1 MTDTAPTDVQA
12 TRTYTEV
19 FGRVWTAAVAAAGG
33 TRRWS
38 VVERDPTRGTLEAE
52 VRGVVSRT
60 PRRVRVT
67 ISLDELGLTR
77 VDAGFVQSGGGA
89 SPSPRTILRFL
100 RRLDREL
107 TSG

>member
-1 MTDTAPTDVQA
+1 MTDIAPSELQA

-19 FGRVWTAAVAAAGG
+19 FGRVWTAAVAAAGA

-52 VRGVVSRT
+52 VRGVVSRI
-60 PRRVRVT
+60 PRRVRIT

-77 VDAGFVQSGGGA
+77 VDAGFVISGGGA
-89 SPSPRTILRFL
+89 SPSPRAILRFL
-100 RRLDREL
+100 HRLDREL
-107 TSG
+107 ASG